1 MVTIERILDCEACF
15 GNVEAVIFDLDDT
28 LYSEKAYVRSGYR
41 AVAEAFPQI
50 EDMKG
55 KLWRAFE
62 EGLPAIDT
70 VLKDEGLLSE
80 EAKAIALE
88 RYRFQVPQIT
98 LYGGVEALLKRLKQ
112 TKRLGL
118 ITDGRPEGQW
128 AKIKAL
134 GLESYFDCIIVTD
147 ELGGIEFRKPNPL
160 AFLQVQAAFGTAF
173 EKMIY
178 VGDNLNKDFI
188 APTALG
194 MQCCYFKNA
203 DGLYYRP

>member
-50 EDMKG
+50 EDMKE

-70 VLKDEGLLSE
+70 VLKNEGLWSE
-80 EAKAIALE
+80 ETKAKALECYRLQEPQIAL
-88 RYRFQVPQIT
+88 YQ
-98 LYGGVEALLKRLKQ
+98 GVEEMLKRLKQ

-118 ITDGRPEGQW
+118 ITDGRPEGQR
-128 AKIKAL
+128 AKIKSL
-134 GLESYFDCIIVTD
+134 GLIAYFDRIIITD
-147 ELGGIEFRKPNPL
+147 ELGGIGFRKPNPL
-160 AFLQVQAAFGTAF
+160 AFRQMQEALGTSF